1 MHYLLNR
8 VSAFSAIG
16 TLMLVFFLTM
26 SCENTAR
33 AADDADVVTQE
44 DFDTLWNFKEMF
56 VCPKQVTWGEKKP
69 ITRDFYRMR
78 GISFS
83 DPLSSNPLQGY
94 VRELYFDSV
103 PYRGKP
109 TRIFARYAR
118 PDGKGPFP
126 AMILIHGGGGT
137 AFPDWAEHWARR
149 GYAAL
154 IFDLKG
160 CGSDGERMQDGI
172 PGIEDNTIFG
182 ASIDTPD
189 GVDAKEY
196 GFISLSPLRRGAPT
210 DTTPDAKLKRNPRD
224 IWAYQAISAIVRG
237 HALLESFPE
246 IDKERIGATGISW
259 GGYLSSII
267 AGFDPKLKVVVPVF
281 GCGFFH
287 EHGAWEGLLN
297 QRMSKKN
304 MLKWVALY
312 DPSSH
317 TKNAKC
323 AMMFTNGTND
333 SHFPMNTMKKSA
345 LQSQGP
351 VTICLIIRIVH
362 QHRWD
367 IREVEPYIDSI
378 IDYGTPFLQVS
389 RIKRENQTVIATY
402 RGSVEARRA
411 SLVYTC
417 DGGPWKPRYWDSIP
431 AKLDVNTQTI
441 SAELP
446 KDKKVTAYFLM
457 LTDERNFS
465 VSTLHEENN

>member
-1 MHYLLNR
+1 MRFPFNR
-8 VSAFSAIG
+8 VPAFNAFA
-16 TLMLVFFLTM
+16 TLMLFSFLTVP
-26 SCENTAR
+26 CGHAAR
-33 AADDADVVTQE
+33 AADDPDVVTQA
-44 DFDTLWNFKEMF
+44 DFDALWNFKEMF
-56 VCPKQVTWGEKKP
+56 VCPKQVAWGEKKP
-69 ITRDFYRMR
+69 ITRDFYRVR

-154 IFDLKG
+154 VFDLKG
-160 CGSDGERMQDGI
+160 YGADGERMKDGI

-182 ASIDTPD
+182 APIDTPD
-189 GVDAKEY
+189 GAEAKEY
-196 GFISLSPLRRGAPT
+196 GFIALSPLRPGAGA
-210 DTTPDAKLKRNPRD
+210 DTAADARLKRNPRD
-224 IWAYQAISAIVRG
+224 IWGYQAIAAIVRG

-259 GGYLSSII
+259 GGYLSCII

-281 GCGFFH
+281 GGGFFQ
-287 EHGAWEGLLN
+287 EREGDGLLN
-297 QRMSKKN
+297 QKMSKKN
-304 MLKWVALY
+304 MQKWVALY
-312 DPSSH
+312 DASSH

-323 AMMFTNGTND
+323 AMMFANGIND
-333 SHFPMNTMKKSA
+333 FFLPMNMMKKSA
-345 LQSQGP
+345 LQCQGP
-351 VTICLIIRIVH
+351 VTMRLIIQIVH

-367 IREVEPYIDSI
+367 IREVEPFVDTV

-389 RIKRENQTVIATY
+389 RIKREGQTVSATY
-402 RGSVEARRA
+402 SGLVEARRA
-411 SLVYTC
+411 TLVYTC
-417 DGGPWKPRYWDSIP
+417 DGGPWKQRNWDTMP
-431 AKLDVNTQTI
+431 AKLDAAAKTI

-446 KDKKVTAYFLM
+446 KDRKVTGYYLM

-465 VSTLHEENN
+465 ISTLHEENNE